1 MATSLLG
8 LSRLPQKKHTIL
20 KGFANPL
27 RRARLG
33 TRTLHCPI
41 YKVNPKVSQTQSETL
56 EEEPG
61 QVEGGKEQRSPGS
74 RVVSSV
80 TFPFV

>member
-27 RRARLG
+27 RRARPG

-41 YKVNPKVSQTQSETL
+41 YKVNPKVSQNQSERF
-56 EEEPG
+56 EEPG
-61 QVEGGKEQRSPGS
+61 QVEGGEEQCSPGS